1 MLEVVEDDAEAA
13 RQLLG
18 QTMIYA
24 FVETFPGAPIT
35 GVAEVSVG
43 SNWAEVKEG
52 AKG

>member
-1 MLEVVEDDAEAA
+1 MLEAVEDEAA
-13 RQLLG
+13 RQLLE
-18 QTMIYA
+18 QTMIDA
-24 FVETFPGAPIT
+24 VVETFPGAPIT